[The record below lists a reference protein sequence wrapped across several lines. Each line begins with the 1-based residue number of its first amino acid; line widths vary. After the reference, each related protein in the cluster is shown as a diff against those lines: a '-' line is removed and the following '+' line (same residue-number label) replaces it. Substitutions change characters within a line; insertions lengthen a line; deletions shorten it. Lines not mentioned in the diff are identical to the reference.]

1 VVNVSR
7 PPIVS
12 RALMLVF
19 VCAFGSST
27 SFYLLLSV
35 VPLFATSVGASGIG
49 AGLATAALMFATVG
63 AELVTPRLARPAVI
77 LS

>member
-1 VVNVSR
+1 
-7 PPIVS
+7 
-12 RALMLVF
+12 
-19 VCAFGSST
+19 
-27 SFYLLLSV
+27 V
-35 VPLFATSVGASGIG
+35 VPLYATSVGASGIG